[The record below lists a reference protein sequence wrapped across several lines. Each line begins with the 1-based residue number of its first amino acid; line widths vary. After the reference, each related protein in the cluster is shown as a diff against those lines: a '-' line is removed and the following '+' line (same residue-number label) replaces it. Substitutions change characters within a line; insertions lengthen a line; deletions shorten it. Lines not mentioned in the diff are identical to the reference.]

1 MYKKLL
7 SSIFISNYYHI
18 LGVNK
23 LQQQGHPTSHAYK
36 IHLSR
41 NRLKLSPSTH
51 LCPGLDPAAKFALA
65 ISRSYSH
72 MPKIQKIAQTTTS
85 EAKGRQFTE
94 RLRNN
99 VGNNVCLALIHVHI

>member
-51 LCPGLDPAAKFALA
+51 LCSGLDPAAKFALA

-72 MPKIQKIAQTTTS
+72 TPKIQKIAQTTTS
-85 EAKGRQFTE
+85 EVEGRQFTE
-94 RLRNN
+94 GK
-99 VGNNVCLALIHVHI
+99 VTMFGNNVCLALIHVHI